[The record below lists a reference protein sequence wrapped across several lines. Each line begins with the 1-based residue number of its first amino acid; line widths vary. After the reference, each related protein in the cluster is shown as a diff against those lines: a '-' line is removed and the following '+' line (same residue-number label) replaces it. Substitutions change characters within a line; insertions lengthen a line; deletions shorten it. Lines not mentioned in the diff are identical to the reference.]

1 MRKYQVRFGGG
12 TAQKYPG
19 TQGNSVASLPYYTPS
34 GSAVTNFRVAV
45 SRNRRGQDGNMVDET
60 EWFRVV
66 AWDSGNYKLAEIC
79 NEYLR
84 KGHKVY
90 VEGRLQSRKYTDKDG
105 VERTS
110 VEIVATDMVMLSG
123 RDEAPDGAGGGRGDE
138 GDEGRAPAR
147 PAAAGGGGGS
157 RAPQR
162 PAPRPQQQ
170 NDDFD
175 SDLDDVPFD

>member
-1 MRKYQVRFGGG
+1 MARGLNKVQIIGNLGADPEMR
-12 TAQKYPG
+12 
-19 TQGNSVASLPYYTPS
+19 YTPS

-45 SRNRRGQDGNMVDET
+45 SRNRRGTDGNMIDET

-66 AWDSGNYKLAEIC
+66 AWDSGSYKLAEIC

-105 VERTS
+105 IERTS

-123 RDEAPDGAGGGRGDE
+123 REEGGEFGQGNGGGRAPQRDAGGDDR
-138 GDEGRAPAR
+138 GSR
-147 PAAAGGGGGS
+147 GGGGGN

-162 PAPRPQQQ
+162 PAARPA

-175 SDLDDVPFD
+175 SDLDDVPF

>member
-1 MRKYQVRFGGG
+1 MARGLNRVQIIGNLGADPEMR
-12 TAQKYPG
+12 
-19 TQGNSVASLPYYTPS
+19 YTPS

-123 RDEAPDGAGGGRGDE
+123 RDEPGEGGMGGGRSYD
-138 GDEGRAPAR
+138 GDEGRAPAPAR
-147 PAAAGGGGGS
+147 PAAAGGGGGGQ

-162 PAPRPQQQ
+162 PAPRQQQ

>member
-1 MRKYQVRFGGG
+1 MARGLNKVQIIGNLGADPEMR
-12 TAQKYPG
+12 
-19 TQGNSVASLPYYTPS
+19 YTPS

-45 SRNRRGQDGNMVDET
+45 SRNRRGTDGNMIDET
-60 EWFRVV
+60 EWFRCV
-66 AWDSGNYKLAEIC
+66 AWDTPSYKLAEIC

-84 KGHKVY
+84 KGRQVY

-110 VEIVATDMVMLSG
+110 VEIVVNDMVLIGG
-123 RDEAPDGAGGGRGDE
+123 REEGGEFGQGNGGGRAPMRDAGGDDR
-138 GDEGRAPAR
+138 GSR
-147 PAAAGGGGGS
+147 GGGGGGYGGGGGGGN

-162 PAPRPQQQ
+162 PAARPA

-175 SDLDDVPFD
+175 SDLDDVPF

>member
-1 MRKYQVRFGGG
+1 MARGLNRVQIIGNLGADPEMR
-12 TAQKYPG
+12 
-19 TQGNSVASLPYYTPS
+19 YTPS

-84 KGHKVY
+84 KG
-90 VEGRLQSRKYTDKDG
+90 RKYIDKDG

-123 RDEAPDGAGGGRGDE
+123 RDEPGEGGMGGGRSFDGDE
-138 GDEGRAPAR
+138 GGR
-147 PAAAGGGGGS
+147 PAPRQAAASGGGDGGQ

-162 PAPRPQQQ
+162 PAQRQQQQ

>member
-1 MRKYQVRFGGG
+1 MARGLNKVQIIGNLGADPEMR
-12 TAQKYPG
+12 
-19 TQGNSVASLPYYTPS
+19 YTPS

-45 SRNRRGQDGNMVDET
+45 SRMRRGADGNNVDET

-66 AWDSGNYKLAEIC
+66 AWDSAGYKLAEIC

-84 KGHKVY
+84 KGSKVY

-110 VEIVATDMVMLSG
+110 VEIVANEMLMLDG
-123 RDEAPDGAGGGRGDE
+123 RSDGAETGQGGGRPMVRESAPDN
-138 GDEGRAPAR
+138 RAPAR
-147 PAAAGGGGGS
+147 SGGPSGGPSGS

-162 PAPRPQQQ
+162 PAREEY
-170 NDDFD
+170 DD
-175 SDLDDVPFD
+175 SDLDDVPF